1 MSKKISIIDCKITI
15 NLLMYSI
22 LIYNIKKKDEDKLIK
37 DIILDLNKSSDKFYL
52 NKYLMNDINNDKILK
67 VFYCKITH
75 ILCLIIKNDI
85 EKKIKIIFRGT
96 TDNTHLEY
104 NLKIKLK
111 RIKFLDNDEIKIHEG
126 FYQQVFQGN
135 LYNNVINYIKKLD
148 IKNYLL
154 FFSGHSLGGVMAS
167 LFGYFSSFILNENK
181 IIITS
186 YGSCKIGNKY
196 FQESFNSRNNLICY
210 RIINEN
216 DVIINLPFIKYEH
229 IGIPIKLKSKN
240 STIFTNH
247 SYITYLKNL
256 INYSW

>member
-1 MSKKISIIDCKITI
+1 
-15 NLLMYSI
+15 
-22 LIYNIKKKDEDKLIK
+22 
-37 DIILDLNKSSDKFYL
+37 
-52 NKYLMNDINNDKILK
+52 
-67 VFYCKITH
+67 
-75 ILCLIIKNDI
+75 
-85 EKKIKIIFRGT
+85 
-96 TDNTHLEY
+96 
-104 NLKIKLK
+104 
-111 RIKFLDNDEIKIHEG
+111 
-126 FYQQVFQGN
+126 
-135 LYNNVINYIKKLD
+135 
-148 IKNYLL
+148 
-154 FFSGHSLGGVMAS
+154 MAS

-240 STIFTNH
+240 SDIFTNH